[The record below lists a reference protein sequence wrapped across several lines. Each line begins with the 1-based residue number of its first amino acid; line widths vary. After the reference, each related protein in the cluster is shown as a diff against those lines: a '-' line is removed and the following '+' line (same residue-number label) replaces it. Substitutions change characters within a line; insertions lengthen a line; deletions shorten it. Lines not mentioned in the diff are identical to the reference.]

1 MTKEEYIALALEK
14 YEDLQGLQNSKN
26 FYDYEKDFDKIW
38 RDLGKKVL
46 GKNIGELGD
55 DRRKKKR

>member
-14 YEDLQGLQNSKN
+14 YEDLQSLKNSKD
-26 FYDYEKDFDKIW
+26 FYDYEKDFDTIW

-46 GKNIGELGD
+46 GKNIGEVGN